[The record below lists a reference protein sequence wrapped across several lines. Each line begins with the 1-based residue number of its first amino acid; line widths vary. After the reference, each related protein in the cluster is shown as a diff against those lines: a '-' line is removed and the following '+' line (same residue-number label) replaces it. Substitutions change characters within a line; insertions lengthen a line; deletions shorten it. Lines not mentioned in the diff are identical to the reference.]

1 MKTAADIRSLLQKGE
16 KIDLECKEAE
26 KQIPRS
32 IYETYSSF
40 ANTDGGTILLG
51 VQEDKSA
58 IDPAKRFLVI

>member
-1 MKTAADIRSLLQKGE
+1 MKTAADIRSLLLKGE

-58 IDPAKRFLVI
+58 KDPAKRF